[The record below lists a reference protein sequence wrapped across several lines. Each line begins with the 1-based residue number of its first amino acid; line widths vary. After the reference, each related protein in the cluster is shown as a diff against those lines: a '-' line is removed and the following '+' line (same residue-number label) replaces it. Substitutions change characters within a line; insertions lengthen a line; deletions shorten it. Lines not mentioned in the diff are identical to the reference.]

1 MYSHYS
7 SSFIN
12 LNKCILTFGRFLSHP
27 GVRFFEVDTWVFLL
41 AAFAVFSAFYACTTA
56 KKRFVKLLMYN
67 RSWSRLLPK
76 KAKNRTGPD
85 FQALSM
91 VTTYQMLY

>member
-7 SSFIN
+7 SSLIN

-56 KKRFVKLLMYN
+56 KKRFVKLLM
-67 RSWSRLLPK
+67 PPPDK
-76 KAKNRTGPD
+76 KHIVARH
-85 FQALSM
+85 
-91 VTTYQMLY
+91 